1 MATMSWSRL
10 FLALSLVVVGLALS
24 CTMKAAAQGAPQE
37 QGCLRFTPAAFGTF
51 KFSDVVGGRIQ
62 NNVENW
68 LLPAPVANP
77 GMLEMFQ
84 VRDRLPKP
92 ALVPWAGEFVG
103 KYLISAIQAL
113 RMSDNL
119 TLEAFVG
126 GVIADVIS
134 SQAEDGYLGPFTKEE
149 RLLGNWDL
157 WGHYHVMLA
166 LLMWYERTG
175 NQAALD
181 CVVRAANLICDT
193 YLDGPRRPKD
203 AGSTEMNLSV
213 IHVFGR
219 LYRHTG
225 DPRYLRMM
233 QTVVEDWEAPEAGD
247 YYRQGLA
254 GTPFYKTPKPRWES
268 LHSIQGLVELYR
280 ITGDASYKTA
290 FENLWH
296 GIYDYDL
303 HNSGAFSTNEQAV
316 GSPFRT
322 GSVETCCT
330 VAWMYMTVDMLALTG
345 DAAVADCLERGFWN
359 AALGWQ
365 HPSGRWSTYN
375 TPSNG
380 VREASAHTIVFQSR
394 NGTPELNCCSVNAP
408 RALGMLSEWAVMR
421 EGTDGVVINFYGPM
435 SATIPLTEGRF
446 VRLSQETAYPRD
458 GQVRLTVGL
467 DAPQA
472 LKLSLRMPAW
482 SKDTHVRVNGVEVV
496 GVTAGTY
503 LPLERTWKDGDSIDL
518 EFDMGLRTWV
528 GDEEWAE
535 TVSLYYG
542 PLLLA
547 FDQKRNS
554 ADTVA
559 IPALDIAHLE
569 FTPVPPQEELFP
581 PIVAFEFTASDGG
594 KIVLSDFATAGAY
607 GTHYASW
614 LPAVNLPP
622 PAFRLVSPEDGAKL
636 PVGPNRFE
644 WQGPAHADNKTYTL
658 TISENAAMETPVAA
672 LSGLRKSQAFPENVL
687 EAGRTYYWTVKAENA
702 AASVAATNGPRSF
715 VVDVALENPFAANPA
730 LMRYREDDLVVGAW
744 LRGSGA
750 PVYGVLE
757 REAGIAAA
765 EGRSGQPNGA
775 VRFSGNGM
783 LRYTIPEFPDE
794 ECTLFLWACPE
805 GEPAGHIRQLFSAW
819 ARSVDD
825 PLRVY
830 VKDNLLQVGIEG
842 GSNAG
847 LTGEPIP
854 FGQWTHVAVVKNGA
868 DLTLYLNGE
877 QKQQGKAP
885 ATLDQTAAV
894 NVALGANPN
903 YSGDEYFTGRL
914 AEFALYGRAMSPE
927 EVRQVFSEGLKLE

>member
-1 MATMSWSRL
+1 MVATSWSRHFL
-10 FLALSLVVVGLALS
+10 SVMFLAVVLDLS
-24 CTMKAAAQGAPQE
+24 CVMGSVAQSAPQE
-37 QGCLRFTPAAFGTF
+37 QGSLRFTPIESGRYT
-51 KFSDVVGGRIQ
+51 FSDVVGERIV
-62 NNVENW
+62 NNIDSW
-68 LLPAPVANP
+68 LLPAPAANP
-77 GMLEMFQ
+77 GMLEMFR

-113 RMSDNL
+113 RMSDDPR
-119 TLEAFVG
+119 LEAFVAR
-126 GVIADVIS
+126 VIADVIS
-134 SQAEDGYLGPFTKEE
+134 AQTEDGYLGPFVKEE

-166 LLMWYERTG
+166 LMMWHERTG
-175 NQAALD
+175 DQAALD
-181 CVVRAANLICDT
+181 CAVRAANLICNT

-213 IHVFGR
+213 IHAFGR

-233 QTVVEDWEAPEAGD
+233 HVVVEDWEAPEAGD

-254 GTPFYKTPKPRWES
+254 GVAFYKTPKPRWES

-290 FENLWH
+290 FENLWR
-296 GIYDYDL
+296 GIHDYDL

-322 GSVETCCT
+322 GAVETCCT

-359 AALGWQ
+359 VALGWQ

-421 EGTDGVVINFYGPM
+421 EGDSGLVVNFYGPM
-435 SATIPLTEGRF
+435 SATVPLTEGRF
-446 VRLSQETAYPRD
+446 VRLSQKTAYPRD
-458 GQVRLTVGL
+458 GRVRLTVGL
-467 DAPQA
+467 EAPHA
-472 LKLSLRMPAW
+472 FKLSMRIPAW
-482 SKDTHVRVNGVEVV
+482 SKNTTVRVNGTEVE
-496 GVTAGTY
+496 GIAAGTY
-503 LPLERTWKDGDSIDL
+503 LPVERTWQDGDSVEL

-528 GDEEWAE
+528 GDEERAE

-547 FDQKRNS
+547 FDQKRNN

-569 FTPVPPQEELFP
+569 FAPVPPQEEPFP
-581 PIVAFEFTASDGG
+581 PLVAFEFAAADGG
-594 KIVLSDFATAGAY
+594 KLVLSDFATAGAY

-622 PAFRLVSPEDGAKL
+622 PAFRLTVPEDAAQL
-636 PVGPNRFE
+636 PLGPNRFE
-644 WQGPAHADNKTYTL
+644 WQGPAHVESKTYTL
-658 TISENAAMETPVAA
+658 TLSESASMDTPVEV
-672 LSGLRKSQAFPENVL
+672 LGGLHRPRAFPEKPL
-687 EAGRTYYWTVKAENA
+687 EPGRTYYWTVKAENA
-702 AASVAATNGPRSF
+702 AGSVMALNGPRSF
-715 VVDVALENPFAANPA
+715 VVDATLENPFAANPA
-730 LMRYREDDLVVGAW
+730 LMRYRDDDLVVGAW
-744 LRGSGA
+744 LRGNGA
-750 PVYGVLE
+750 PVYGSLE
-757 REAGIAAA
+757 KEAAIVAAD
-765 EGRSGQPNGA
+765 GRDGQPNGA

-783 LRYTIPEFPDE
+783 LRYTIPEFPHR
-794 ECTLFLWACPE
+794 ECTLLLWACPE
-805 GEPAGHIRQLFSAW
+805 GEPVGHIRQLFSAW
-819 ARSVDD
+819 ARSMDD
-825 PLRVY
+825 PLRLY
-830 VKDNLLQVGIEG
+830 VKDDLLHVGIEG
-842 GSNAG
+842 GGNAG
-847 LTGEPIP
+847 LPGEPIP
-854 FGQWTHVAVVKNGA
+854 FGQWTHVAVVKKGGE
-868 DLTLYLNGE
+868 LTLYLNGE

-885 ATLDQTAAV
+885 ATLDQTAAT

-914 AEFALYGRAMSPE
+914 AEFALYGRAMNAE
-927 EVRQVFSEGLKLE
+927 EIKQVVAAGLKLE